1 MKKALAF
8 ILSLIFVFSS
18 VPFFAIAEPT
28 YAVELYEY
36 TSGGA
41 QSFIGGYD
49 TLAAAVN
56 ETNARDTVDTHFLIK
71 LNSSVTLYTEG
82 EVTILNP
89 AATGPRTVTI
99 DGQGIATVNMLAH
112 NGIVVGEG
120 ESYTKTVNLNIV
132 DLSVVHKFTGS
143 AVQDHAPGVLNIDGC
158 VFNITG
164 ENASETAENNYTVIN
179 GCIGAGLK
187 LTMNISNTAIT
198 VTRPSLS
205 TGGRSVLRTGNTE
218 NYVDINIDNCNISSN
233 QSAMDTIR
241 VHKTLESN
249 ISIQNSTISA
259 VGARIV
265 FAPLIDLDG
274 DEVSNEG
281 LNRVHLTLGHSTF
294 YIDGEVCYDQSAA
307 IYNVGTTVNSPT
319 FTGHTSIGGYDTFP
333 ELIITEVH
341 LESINVGSDAGPF
354 NPTTNG
360 WAGFDWWGDSHP
372 KSYTEADNGDFLRYI
387 EVYNASNSNVDLMK
401 YKLCVDV
408 DASSEGS
415 TVNVLDIAPNAT
427 VGSIENHPTAV
438 IKPGETAIL
447 YLYNPRDEELR
458 CTVENFK
465 GYYGWRYNGSDETL
479 DDYSGIA
486 PNERDTYL
494 VVDLTD
500 TTVVAVDDTQS
511 TTKLGDFERNS
522 IYYGLAKDE
531 TNVTED
537 RTAWE
542 SWVLFE
548 HYDNVEA
555 SNQGDQET
563 FNFLYGLDA
572 SADIREGR
580 RLNETRSTHNCNP
593 GLLQAIQKLNF
604 PNSGVASDAPE
615 ITITEI
621 NNYTYEAGVTD
632 GNFDYIEVANI
643 SAVDINIYDYCI
655 LGRWDII
662 NTTAGKAQDFSIY
675 WFDRVNYIIPY
686 SDGNTVYG
694 DIQSHTNVKS
704 SGDMAPYTGSERTPV
719 YKNPVYSEGVLKP
732 GETAVIWMYDENC
745 YIDELGLDDFK
756 NYFGGGDT
764 TKVFAMSGYR
774 NQSGE
779 QSMSIGISNTSF
791 EIYGIARLD
800 AFKRETLTGSNGTY
814 PEILKEPITY
824 DNTSATRTGYSILKC
839 ECVVFMFSS
848 MLDSSLGKNSAL
860 GVNVAYQY
868 AAAYVNGA
876 ALRFAGFLSTIRKD
890 TDESVVTDAW
900 NATPTTLVPEQAA
913 LVNSFKNYS
922 YTVTYKANGG
932 TGNDV
937 TQFAYDGTPLRLPF
951 EIFTA
956 PAGKTLIGWSET
968 AGGDPYIVPGT
979 SVDIKSNTVYYAV
992 WGEAQNPTYLVTI
1005 PDTLTISEVKA
1016 GTMRITVS
1024 DILYFTEGDTI
1035 DVSISTDDG
1044 KFELIHTTD
1053 PGTVDPLTYELI
1065 SEQLDKV
1072 LTNNAVAATFTRD
1085 SETEAILRA
1094 ELVGDPIFAGTY
1106 SDTLTFKITF
1116 TDR

>member
-1 MKKALAF
+1 MSGVKKALAF

-56 ETNARDTVDTHFLIK
+56 ETNARDTVDAHFLIK
-71 LNSSVTLYTEG
+71 LNSSVSLQTQN
-82 EVTILNP
+82 EVLILNP

-112 NGIVVGEG
+112 NGIVVGTG

-132 DLSVVHKFTGS
+132 DLSVVHKSTGS
-143 AVQDHAPGVLNIDGC
+143 AVQYRAPGVLNVDGC
-158 VFNITG
+158 VFDVTG
-164 ENASETAENNYTVIN
+164 ENQTSSEGNHTVIN
-179 GCIGAGLK
+179 GLIGSGQK
-187 LTMNISNTAIT
+187 ITMNLSNTCISL
-198 VTRPSLS
+198 TRAS
-205 TGGRSVLRTGNTE
+205 TADKISVLRTGNGN
-218 NYVDINIDNCNISSN
+218 NYVDINIDNCNISSTSEVDLIN
-233 QSAMDTIR
+233 TIT
-241 VHKTLESN
+241 VASSTIESN
-249 ISIQNSTISA
+249 ISIENSTIS
-259 VGARIV
+259 VEGARV
-265 FAPLIDLDG
+265 VYAPEAG
-274 DEVSNEG
+274 DASNYG
-281 LNRVHLTLGHSTF
+281 HVNLTLGHSTF
-294 YIDGEVCYDQSAA
+294 YRNGEVCYDQSTA

-341 LESINVGSDAGPF
+341 LNSIITHSGAGPF

-360 WAGFDWWGDSHP
+360 WEGFDWWGDSHP
-372 KSYTEADNGDFLRYI
+372 KSYAEVDNGDFLRYI

-447 YLYNPRDEELR
+447 YLYNSRDETLR

-479 DDYSGIA
+479 DDYAGIA

-494 VVDLTD
+494 VVDLTN

-511 TTKLGDFERNS
+511 TTKLGDFESNS

-621 NNYTYEAGVTD
+621 NNYTYQAGVTD

-704 SGDMAPYTGSERTPV
+704 SGEMAPYTGSDRTPV
-719 YKNPVYSEGVLKP
+719 YENPVYSKGVLKP

-745 YIDELGLDDFK
+745 YIDELGLAEFK

-814 PEILKEPITY
+814 PEILKESITY

-876 ALRFAGFLSTIRKD
+876 ALRFAGFLSTLRSD
-890 TDESVVTDAW
+890 TDDPIDTAEWT
-900 NATPTTLVPEQAA
+900 ATPTTLLSSQAA

-968 AGGDPYIVPGT
+968 ADGDPYIVPGT

-1044 KFELIHTTD
+1044 KFELVHTAD
-1053 PGTVDPLTYELI
+1053 PATVDPLTYELI